1 MAGAEVWDAERIITA
16 LVGHYW
22 INNTVMVEWE
32 VDGGR
37 ADFVIISKARYLT
50 EIEIKVTAEDW
61 KKDLKKAKWTMA
73 KRPHV
78 SRFFYCVPRSLLEA
92 MGSDPLILPPNAGIL
107 QVAAYVGE
115 RGRWDHV
122 GVVMEAQRLK
132 GAKKISAETIQAIY
146 KAAYF
151 RFWRQTL
158 NLAWKE
164 RKNGSM

>member
-1 MAGAEVWDAERIITA
+1 MPRTEVWDAERIITA
-16 LVGHYW
+16 LVGRYW

-50 EIEIKVTAEDW
+50 DMEIKVTADDR
-61 KKDLKKAKWTMA
+61 KKDGKKIKWTTPL
-73 KRPHV
+73 RPHV
-78 SRFFYCVPRSLLEA
+78 SRFYYCVPEFLVDSA
-92 MGSDPLILPPNAGIL
+92 PPNLPEGVGIL
-107 QVAAYVGE
+107 AVGGRSRPRGDWVGE
-115 RGRWDHV
+115 RRK
-122 GVVMEAQRLK
+122 AQRLK

-146 KAAYF
+146 KAAYY

-164 RKNGSM
+164 RQNDSM